1 MSTNYYLIRKNN
13 IHSRSLVEN
22 ALKDEDYERAKEILN
37 EMDDGIHL
45 GKHASG
51 WKWAVDYH
59 DGKYFEK
66 SVKSFIDFIKKR
78 TDNDE
83 WVCIDE
89 YRRPVTAEFIHN
101 DIVGFSSG
109 ISMDEYLAKHPE
121 ERYII
126 EPKEEIVDGICRFC
140 FYEDFS

>member
-45 GKHASG
+45 GQHASG

-66 SVKSFIDFIKKR
+66 SAGFAR
-78 TDNDE
+78 TNRGL
-83 WVCIDE
+83 VALSL
-89 YRRPVTAEFIHN
+89 YF
-101 DIVGFSSG
+101 
-109 ISMDEYLAKHPE
+109 
-121 ERYII
+121 
-126 EPKEEIVDGICRFC
+126 
-140 FYEDFS
+140 

>member
-45 GKHASG
+45 GQHASG

-83 WVCIDE
+83 WDWRDE
-89 YRRPVTAEFIHN
+89 DRRPVTAESIHN
-101 DIVGFSSG
+101 DRVRVSG
-109 ISMDEYLAKHPE
+109 GMSMD
-121 ERYII
+121 
-126 EPKEEIVDGICRFC
+126 D
-140 FYEDFS
+140 